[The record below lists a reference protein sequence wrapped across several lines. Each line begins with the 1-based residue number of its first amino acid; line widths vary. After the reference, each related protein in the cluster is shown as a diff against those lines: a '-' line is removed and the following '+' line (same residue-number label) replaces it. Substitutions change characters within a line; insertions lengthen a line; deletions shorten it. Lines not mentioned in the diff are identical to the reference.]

1 MSTESA
7 TVNERVWEI
16 EMAMCAR
23 DPIGCFLLA
32 PAVLSSIFIT
42 RQTVSPPDEA
52 ALIADVSDSHLLHT
66 HTHTFSRLVCAQVLI
81 RLGAERHRNVIY
93 FLSLSFGRGLLR
105 RGRCLPGLGRVS
117 MPAVGSVECRQE
129 LISLCPL
136 VQPRR
141 WVCLFIHLRSEAQD
155 VEVGIC
161 CISLALPSTVCF
173 RRERDAG

>member
-1 MSTESA
+1 
-7 TVNERVWEI
+7 
-16 EMAMCAR
+16 MAMCAR

-117 MPAVGSVECRQE
+117 MPAVGSVECGQE